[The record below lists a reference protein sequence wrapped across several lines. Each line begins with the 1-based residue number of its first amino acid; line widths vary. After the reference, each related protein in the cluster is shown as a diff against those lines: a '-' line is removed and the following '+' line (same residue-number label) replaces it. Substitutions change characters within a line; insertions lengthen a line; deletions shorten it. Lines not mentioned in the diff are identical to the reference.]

1 MELYDFIEGNE
12 NVNMNNYHFDNFS
25 KNKALDN
32 KYFFLNKPDNINIK
46 NYKNQKKSRPK
57 FNNQYK
63 GTNNFDCNNN
73 LNNRIDNEDLDIELD
88 SISKIIPLNNFI
100 NIDQNNNPNEYI
112 EYSKIEVTKNKKNR
126 IKRKRRAN
134 SIFNN
139 TQNNI
144 GINNTINNSNITE
157 INMTNIATENRPDI
171 YHFYPQKEQEKI
183 LNNNINNN
191 ITIYN
196 NTNTNIN
203 TNDNNND
210 NKIKKYNTVINH
222 NYNNIIEN
230 NNEENILNISTKNSQ
245 KLYEEIQ
252 KLKKENKRLFIKN
265 NELSLKLRT
274 QEAKTKINNNNNNNN
289 NLNHKQKE
297 EFLLQKIKKLENEI
311 IKQKDLITKLT
322 YHKRFNIGIRKIR
335 INSFIIKS
343 NINNN
348 TNKLKRRNT
357 SNIYNNKNNSTIHY
371 NNTLPNKANKYIKK
385 RKSNSEISDNQTFR
399 EEINMKVKPLLSS
412 THSSQEKIKH
422 TLKKKLKN
430 KTRDYNSVNLSMNI
444 SDVIEYHNKENSVDI
459 NFDDDLFKY
468 INNYRENKKIKNIKK
483 NNEKNKNNSFV
494 KERKTCDIN
503 IEEYKIKGNKKIKN
517 NKIKGRTSLIMS
529 VINDNLLGNFEHNN
543 YIKDNSYLY
552 NKSIKNNERPKRNSL
567 Y

>member
-32 KYFFLNKPDNINIK
+32 KYFFINKPDNINIK

-63 GTNNFDCNNN
+63 GTNNFDYNNN

-348 TNKLKRRNT
+348 NKLKRRNT

-483 NNEKNKNNSFV
+483 NKEKNKNNRFV

-552 NKSIKNNERPKRNSL
+552 NKSIKNNERPKRNSI

>member
-348 TNKLKRRNT
+348 NKLKRRNT

-422 TLKKKLKN
+422 TIKKKLKN

>member
-1 MELYDFIEGNE
+1 MELYDFIEDNE
-12 NVNMNNYHFDNFS
+12 NINMNNYHFDNFS

-203 TNDNNND
+203 TNGNNND
-210 NKIKKYNTVINH
+210 NKIKKYNTVINQ
-222 NYNNIIEN
+222 NYNNIMEN
-230 NNEENILNISTKNSQ
+230 NNEENILNNSIKSSQ

-274 QEAKTKINNNNNNNN
+274 QEAKTKINNNNN

-348 TNKLKRRNT
+348 NKLKRRNT

-483 NNEKNKNNSFV
+483 NKEKNKNNSFV
-494 KERKTCDIN
+494 KERKTCNIN

>member
-171 YHFYPQKEQEKI
+171 YHFYPQKEEEKI

-222 NYNNIIEN
+222 NYNNIMEN
-230 NNEENILNISTKNSQ
+230 NNEENILNNSIKNSQ

-348 TNKLKRRNT
+348 NKLKRRNT

>member
-12 NVNMNNYHFDNFS
+12 NVDMNNYHFDNFS

-112 EYSKIEVTKNKKNR
+112 EYSKIEVTKNKKKR

-348 TNKLKRRNT
+348 NNKLKRRNT

-371 NNTLPNKANKYIKK
+371 NNTLPNKANKCIKK

-422 TLKKKLKN
+422 TIKKKLKN
-430 KTRDYNSVNLSMNI
+430 KTRDYNSVNLSMNTA
-444 SDVIEYHNKENSVDI
+444 DVIEYHNKENSVDI

-483 NNEKNKNNSFV
+483 NKEKNKNNSFV

-503 IEEYKIKGNKKIKN
+503 IDEYKIKGNKKIKN

-552 NKSIKNNERPKRNSL
+552 NKCIKNNERLKRNSI

>member
-348 TNKLKRRNT
+348 NKLKRRNT

-371 NNTLPNKANKYIKK
+371 NNTLPNKVNKYIKK

-422 TLKKKLKN
+422 TIKKKLKN
-430 KTRDYNSVNLSMNI
+430 KTRDYNSVNLSMNTA
-444 SDVIEYHNKENSVDI
+444 DVIEYHNKENSVDI

-503 IEEYKIKGNKKIKN
+503 IDEYKIKGNKKIKN

>member
-171 YHFYPQKEQEKI
+171 YHFYPQKEEEKI

-210 NKIKKYNTVINH
+210 NKIKKYNTVINQ
-222 NYNNIIEN
+222 NYNNIMEN
-230 NNEENILNISTKNSQ
+230 NNEENILNNSIKSSQ

-274 QEAKTKINNNNNNNN
+274 QEAKTKINNNNN

-348 TNKLKRRNT
+348 NKLKRRNT

>member
-222 NYNNIIEN
+222 NYNNIMEN
-230 NNEENILNISTKNSQ
+230 NNEENILNNSIKNSQ

-274 QEAKTKINNNNNNNN
+274 QEAKTKINNNNN

-348 TNKLKRRNT
+348 NKLKRRNT

-399 EEINMKVKPLLSS
+399 EEFNMKVKPLLSS

-430 KTRDYNSVNLSMNI
+430 KTRDYNSVNLGMNI

>member
-25 KNKALDN
+25 KNKTLDN

-210 NKIKKYNTVINH
+210 NKIKKYNTAINH

-348 TNKLKRRNT
+348 NKLKRRNT

>member
-348 TNKLKRRNT
+348 NKLKRRNT

>member
-63 GTNNFDCNNN
+63 GTNNFACNNN

-348 TNKLKRRNT
+348 NKLKRRNT

>member
-348 TNKLKRRNT
+348 NKLKRRNT

-552 NKSIKNNERPKRNSL
+552 NKSIKNNERPKRNSI

>member
-1 MELYDFIEGNE
+1 MELYDFIEDNE
-12 NVNMNNYHFDNFS
+12 NINMNNYHFDNFS

-171 YHFYPQKEQEKI
+171 YHFYPQKEEEKI

-203 TNDNNND
+203 TNGNNND

-274 QEAKTKINNNNNNNN
+274 QEAKTKINNNNNN
-289 NLNHKQKE
+289 LNHKQKE

-348 TNKLKRRNT
+348 NKLKRRNT

>member
-32 KYFFLNKPDNINIK
+32 KYFFINKPDNINIK

-63 GTNNFDCNNN
+63 GTNNFDYNNN

-348 TNKLKRRNT
+348 NKLKRRNT

-494 KERKTCDIN
+494 KERKTCDTN

-552 NKSIKNNERPKRNSL
+552 NKSIKNNERPKRNSI

>member
-171 YHFYPQKEQEKI
+171 YHFYPQKEEEKI

-348 TNKLKRRNT
+348 NKLKRRNT

>member
-32 KYFFLNKPDNINIK
+32 KCFFLNKPDNINIK

-171 YHFYPQKEQEKI
+171 YHFYPQKEEEKI

-348 TNKLKRRNT
+348 NKLKRRNT

-399 EEINMKVKPLLSS
+399 EEFNMKVKPLLSS

>member
-210 NKIKKYNTVINH
+210 NKIKKYNTVINQ
-222 NYNNIIEN
+222 NYNNIMEN
-230 NNEENILNISTKNSQ
+230 NNEENILNNSIKSSQ

-274 QEAKTKINNNNNNNN
+274 QEAKTKINNNNN

-348 TNKLKRRNT
+348 NKLKRRNT

-468 INNYRENKKIKNIKK
+468 INNYREN
-483 NNEKNKNNSFV
+483 
-494 KERKTCDIN
+494 
-503 IEEYKIKGNKKIKN
+503 
-517 NKIKGRTSLIMS
+517 
-529 VINDNLLGNFEHNN
+529 
-543 YIKDNSYLY
+543 
-552 NKSIKNNERPKRNSL
+552 
-567 Y
+567 

>member
-210 NKIKKYNTVINH
+210 NKIKKYNTVINQ
-222 NYNNIIEN
+222 NYNNIMEN
-230 NNEENILNISTKNSQ
+230 NNEENILNNSIKNSQ

-274 QEAKTKINNNNNNNN
+274 QEAKTKINNNNN

-348 TNKLKRRNT
+348 NKLKRRNT

-422 TLKKKLKN
+422 TIKKKLKN

-529 VINDNLLGNFEHNN
+529 VINDNLLRNFEHNN

>member
-348 TNKLKRRNT
+348 NKLKRRNT

-399 EEINMKVKPLLSS
+399 EEFNMKVKPLLSS

-483 NNEKNKNNSFV
+483 NKEKNKNNSFV
-494 KERKTCDIN
+494 KERKTCNIN

>member
-1 MELYDFIEGNE
+1 MELYDFIEDNE
-12 NVNMNNYHFDNFS
+12 NINMNNYHFDNFS

-32 KYFFLNKPDNINIK
+32 KYFFLNKTDNINIR
-46 NYKNQKKSRPK
+46 NYKNQKKTRTK

-63 GTNNFDCNNN
+63 ETNNFDYNNN
-73 LNNRIDNEDLDIELD
+73 NNHNRIDNEDLDIELD

-100 NIDQNNNPNEYI
+100 NIDQNNNPNEYA

-230 NNEENILNISTKNSQ
+230 NNEENILNNSTKNSQ

-274 QEAKTKINNNNNNNN
+274 QEAKTKINNNNN

-348 TNKLKRRNT
+348 NKLKRRNT

-552 NKSIKNNERPKRNSL
+552 NKCIKNNERLKRNSI

>member
-230 NNEENILNISTKNSQ
+230 NNEENILNNSIKNSQ

-289 NLNHKQKE
+289 NINHKQKE
-297 EFLLQKIKKLENEI
+297 EFL
-311 IKQKDLITKLT
+311 
-322 YHKRFNIGIRKIR
+322 
-335 INSFIIKS
+335 
-343 NINNN
+343 
-348 TNKLKRRNT
+348 
-357 SNIYNNKNNSTIHY
+357 
-371 NNTLPNKANKYIKK
+371 
-385 RKSNSEISDNQTFR
+385 
-399 EEINMKVKPLLSS
+399 
-412 THSSQEKIKH
+412 
-422 TLKKKLKN
+422 
-430 KTRDYNSVNLSMNI
+430 
-444 SDVIEYHNKENSVDI
+444 
-459 NFDDDLFKY
+459 
-468 INNYRENKKIKNIKK
+468 
-483 NNEKNKNNSFV
+483 
-494 KERKTCDIN
+494 
-503 IEEYKIKGNKKIKN
+503 
-517 NKIKGRTSLIMS
+517 
-529 VINDNLLGNFEHNN
+529 
-543 YIKDNSYLY
+543 
-552 NKSIKNNERPKRNSL
+552 
-567 Y
+567 